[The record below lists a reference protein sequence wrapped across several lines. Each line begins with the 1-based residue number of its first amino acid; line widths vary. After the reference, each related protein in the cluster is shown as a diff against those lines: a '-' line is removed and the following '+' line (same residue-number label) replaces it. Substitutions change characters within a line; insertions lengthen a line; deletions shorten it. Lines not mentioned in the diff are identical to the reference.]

1 MSIVAQL
8 DKGGKMT
15 GIRELLPG
23 IFVVDDICNVYLIR
37 AADAVIA
44 IDFGSGRAPDFLE
57 EIRATHID
65 WVLHTHFHRDCCQGD
80 RLAIEHGAKIAVPA
94 AERKYFDQAEEFWK
108 KTKLFPYHSVY
119 SDRNC
124 STWNIHVNHD
134 LNHGDVLRWR
144 GIDIRAVETPGHTRG
159 SLSYVVELTGKRIAF
174 SGDLIFAP
182 GKTMTYH
189 DMHWNY
195 LTPILS
201 TGSDGTVTE
210 MGMDQGFRPQIESVD
225 RLLRENLDLILPA
238 HGQPISEP
246 ASALTQLKDRVS
258 DVYEAVLR
266 KTVHTREPTPQWVMP
281 HLIYLGNTSFGILG
295 DNGKLFLLDYSYG
308 NDDMIERGREEFGFG
323 EIEIA
328 YPTHFHPD
336 HGGFKELLD
345 EEPFEV
351 WADSHVVDLLENPKR
366 YKLPGLNPDPVKVD
380 RALGEMEDFDWGG
393 HHFTSFHFPCHTHY
407 ASGLLVELDGKRVLF
422 CGDNVNLVQGRKL
435 QGSFVP
441 ASRASIRKGFLPS
454 AAKMIALRPD
464 VLIAA
469 HGRGAAY
476 DVDGRMLASFGEW
489 VRKLERALE
498 NLVGLPDYEW
508 GIDREWVSIEPYISE
523 GVRGEPLPLTV
534 TVANHLPGRQEARV
548 SLVAGKG
555 WSVSPNEATL
565 EIAGQGRM
573 GAAFTLMP
581 GTELSSGRHV
591 VTASV
596 EFAGRSWGEVAEC
609 VVDLK

>member
-1 MSIVAQL
+1 MAATQL
-8 DKGGKMT
+8 DKGGKMS

-23 IFVVDDICNVYLIR
+23 IFVIDDICNVYLIR
-37 AADAVIA
+37 AADAAIA
-44 IDFGSGRAPDFLE
+44 IDFGTGRALSFLD
-57 EIRATHID
+57 RVKAKRLD
-65 WVLHTHFHRDCCQGD
+65 WILHTHFHRDCCQGD
-80 RLAIEHGAKIAVPA
+80 CLAIERGAKIAVPA

-108 KTKLFPYHSVY
+108 KTTLFSYHGVY

-134 LNHGDVLRWR
+134 LNHGDVFRWR

-201 TGSDGTVTE
+201 TAADGTVTE
-210 MGMDQGFRPQIESVD
+210 MGMDQGFKRQIESCD

-238 HGQPISEP
+238 HGEPISEP

-266 KTVHTREPTPQWVMP
+266 KTVHTREPVPRWISP

-295 DNGKLFLLDYSYG
+295 DSGKVFLVDYSYG
-308 NDDMIERGREEFGFG
+308 NEDMIEKGRKEFGFG
-323 EIEIA
+323 GIEVA

-345 EEPFEV
+345 KEPFEV
-351 WADSHVVDLLENPKR
+351 WADSHVVGPLENPKR
-366 YKLPGLNPDPVKVD
+366 YKLPGLNPDPVKVN
-380 RALGEMEDFDWGG
+380 RVLGEMEEFDWGG

-441 ASRASIRKGFLPS
+441 ASRASIRKGLLPS
-454 AAKMIALRPD
+454 ARKMMALRPD

-476 DVDGRMLASFGEW
+476 DVDDRMLASFGEW
-489 VRKLERALE
+489 VRNLERALE
-498 NLVGLPDYEW
+498 NLIGLPDYEW
-508 GIDREWVSIEPYISE
+508 GIDREWVSMEPYVSE
-523 GVRGEPLPLTV
+523 AARGEPLPLTV
-534 TVANHLPGRQEARV
+534 TVTNHLPGREGARV
-548 SLVAGKG
+548 SLVAGEG
-555 WSVSPNEATL
+555 WNVSPDEARF
-565 EIAGQGRM
+565 EIAGRGRKSA
-573 GAAFTLMP
+573 GFTLVP
-581 GTELSSGRHV
+581 GTGLSSGRHV

-596 EFAGRSWGEVAEC
+596 QFAGREWGQAAEC
-609 VVDLK
+609 VIELS